1 MLEPSA
7 VIRAVTRT
15 GSDEERTM
23 AQTYTA
29 VTMGVPVRE
38 STRAMRLSQQE
49 TTALTP
55 AGRASLAE
63 EMRRLRDE
71 YLPTLVRQLAE
82 ARDDP
87 ATLKEAGDLLAVQ
100 QEQHRVQ
107 QRVAELEWLLAVA
120 RDVAPPVDGVFAL
133 GSHVEVADDGEV
145 VAYQLVNPC
154 EANLAEGR
162 VSIASPVGQALIG
175 HAAGDEVVVEAP
187 AGQRRL
193 RVVAV
198 S

>member
-1 MLEPSA
+1 MPARESM
-7 VIRAVTRT
+7 
-15 GSDEERTM
+15 RTM
-23 AQTYTA
+23 QPWSGDQ
-29 VTMGVPVRE
+29 VI
-38 STRAMRLSQQE
+38 
-49 TTALTP
+49 ALTP

-63 EMRRLRDE
+63 EMCRLRDD

-107 QRVAELEWLLAVA
+107 HRVAELEWLLTVA
-120 RDVAPPVDGVFAL
+120 RDVAAPVDGVIAL
-133 GSHVEVADDGEV
+133 GSRVEVADDGEV
-145 VAYQLVNPC
+145 DAYQLVDPC

-162 VSIASPVGQALIG
+162 VSVASPVGQALMG
-175 HAAGDEVVVEAP
+175 HAVGDEVVVEAP